1 VFRLSAALAAAY
13 AALAVLV
20 ATGVMNGL
28 DQWSV
33 DHLMPGLG
41 DASVTPT
48 KTEAVVPLLH
58 SGWGGPLDVAANI
71 VTLPGQAIIGSAL
84 AAACLLV
91 LARRGRTHAAL
102 AWLVAWIAANAVE
115 VLCKSVL
122 SRPLLHHDGAPLWAF
137 QSSWPSGHTLRSV
150 LLAATVAA
158 VWPRA
163 SRWVAAWAAASLVLL
178 EIDGFHVPT
187 DIAGGLLLALLA
199 AGLARREAAYERHE
213 RR

>member
-20 ATGVMNGL
+20 ATGAANGL

-41 DASVTPT
+41 GSSTGPT

-58 SGWGGPLDVAANI
+58 ANWGRPLDYVANI
-71 VTLPGQAIIGSAL
+71 VTVPAQAVIGTVL
-84 AAACLLV
+84 AAACWLV

-102 AWLVAWIAANAVE
+102 AWAVAWIAANGIEA
-115 VLCKSVL
+115 LCKSVL
-122 SRPLLHHDGAPLWAF
+122 ARPLLHHSGAPLWAF

-150 LLAATVAA
+150 LLAVTVAA
-158 VWPRA
+158 VWPA
-163 SRWVAAWAAASLVLL
+163 AGRWVAAWAAASLVLL
-178 EIDGFHVPT
+178 EVGGIHVPT

-199 AGLARREAAYERHE
+199 AGLARREAAYERT
-213 RR
+213 

>member
-20 ATGVMNGL
+20 ATGAVNGL
-28 DQWSV
+28 DRWSV

-41 DASVTPT
+41 DATVAPS

-58 SGWGGPLDVAANI
+58 AGWDTPLAVLGNV
-71 VTLPGQAIIGSAL
+71 VTLPAQAVIGSVL
-84 AAACLLV
+84 AAVCWFV
-91 LARRGRTHAAL
+91 LARRGRTRAAL
-102 AWLVAWIAANAVE
+102 AWLGAWIAANGIE

-122 SRPLLHHDGAPLWAF
+122 SRPLLDHDGAPLWGF

-158 VWPRA
+158 AWPRA

-178 EIDGFHVPT
+178 ELDGFHVPT

-199 AGLARREAAYERHE
+199 AGPARREAAYEGR
-213 RR
+213 

>member
-1 VFRLSAALAAAY
+1 MFRLSAALAAAY

-20 ATGVMNGL
+20 ATGAVNGI
-28 DQWSV
+28 DQWSI
-33 DHLMPGLG
+33 DHLMPGFG
-41 DASVTPT
+41 AATVAPS
-48 KTEAVVPLLH
+48 KTDAVVPLLH
-58 SGWGGPLDVAANI
+58 ASWDTPLAILGNL
-71 VTLPGQAIIGSAL
+71 VTLPAQAVIGSVL
-84 AAACLLV
+84 AGVCWLM

-102 AWLVAWIAANAVE
+102 AWVVAWTAANAIE

-150 LLAATVAA
+150 LLAATLAA
-158 VWPRA
+158 VWPRT

-178 EIDGFHVPT
+178 ELDGFHVPT

-199 AGLARREAAYERHE
+199 AGLARREAAYERAG
-213 RR
+213 

>member
-1 VFRLSAALAAAY
+1 VFRLSAAVAAAY

-20 ATGVMNGL
+20 ASGATNGL

-41 DASVTPT
+41 DASVAPT
-48 KTEAVVPLLH
+48 KTEAVVPFLH
-58 SGWGGPLDVAANI
+58 ASWDTPLAVLGNV
-71 VTLPGQAIIGSAL
+71 VTLPAQAVIGSIL
-84 AAACLLV
+84 AAACWVV
-91 LARRGRTHAAL
+91 LARRGRTRAAL
-102 AWLVAWIAANAVE
+102 AWAVAWLLANAIE

-122 SRPLLHHDGAPLWAF
+122 SRPLLHRGGATLWGF

-158 VWPRA
+158 AWRA
-163 SRWVAAWAAASLVLL
+163 AGRWVAAWAAATLVFL
-178 EIDGFHVPT
+178 EVDGFHVPT

-199 AGLARREAAYERHE
+199 AGLARREAAHE